1 MDRLTFYDC
10 TPAPSPRRARM
21 FIAEKGLAL
30 DTRQVDLKSGEH
42 FSDEFRALNP
52 RCTVP
57 VLDTGE
63 GAALC
68 DNASI
73 ARYLEEIRPDP
84 PLMGHDPLEKAL
96 VADWVSRVEFDGLLG
111 VAEALRNSAPGLA
124 GRALTG
130 PVSYAQIPALAERG
144 KSRVANFYGV
154 LEDRLAQSAYL
165 AGEHFSWAD
174 ISAFVFVEFAAR
186 AGVQPEADFPALAQW
201 REAIAARPSAAI

>member
-1 MDRLTFYDC
+1 MGDLIFFDC
-10 TPAPSPRRARM
+10 ATAPSPRRARM
-21 FIAEKGLAL
+21 FIAEKGLAIQ
-30 DTRQVDLKSGEH
+30 TRQIDLKSGEH
-42 FSDEFRALNP
+42 FTDEFRALNS

-63 GAALC
+63 GVALC

-84 PLMGHDPLEKAL
+84 PLMGHDALEKAL
-96 VADWVSRVEFDGLLG
+96 VADWVSRVEFEGLLG

-130 PVSYAQIPALAERG
+130 PVSYDQIPALAERG
-144 KSRVANFYGV
+144 ISRVANFYDV
-154 LEDRLAQSAYL
+154 LEARLADTAYL
-165 AGEHFSWAD
+165 AGDAFSWAD

-186 AGVQPEADFPALAQW
+186 AGVQPETEFPALAQW
-201 REAIAARPSAAI
+201 REAVAARPSSAL